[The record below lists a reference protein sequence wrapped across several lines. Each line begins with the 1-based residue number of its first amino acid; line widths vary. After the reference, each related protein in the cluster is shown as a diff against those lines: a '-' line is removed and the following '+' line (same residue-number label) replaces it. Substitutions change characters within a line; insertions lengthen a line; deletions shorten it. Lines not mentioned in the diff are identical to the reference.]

1 MGYYASGDGIATFKD
16 GVEIEKVEEM
26 LDDILDKM
34 HVIGFEFEI
43 FNKNQISI
51 YDTDKYYE
59 DETLAFQNALS
70 PYIIEGQMTYS
81 GEDNC
86 NWRFVFD
93 SENECWIEESGIVDY
108 NFESYSDEDLITE
121 LEKRGYKV
129 IK

>member
-59 DETLAFQNALS
+59 DETLAF
-70 PYIIEGQMTYS
+70 
-81 GEDNC
+81 
-86 NWRFVFD
+86 
-93 SENECWIEESGIVDY
+93 
-108 NFESYSDEDLITE
+108 
-121 LEKRGYKV
+121 
-129 IK
+129 

>member
-59 DETLAFQNALS
+59 DETLAFLNALS
-70 PYIIEGQMTYS
+70 PYIIEGQN
-81 GEDNC
+81 DIF
-86 NWRFVFD
+86 R
-93 SENECWIEESGIVDY
+93 
-108 NFESYSDEDLITE
+108 
-121 LEKRGYKV
+121 RR
-129 IK
+129 